1 MKNERQTGEALPSH
15 IGIIMDGNG
24 RWASSRLLPRSAGH
38 KAGME
43 RMIGLLEHAFDRGI
57 KTVTVYALST
67 ENLSRPKEEL
77 DALFSMFRTYF
88 ERYAKKIIDRKSR
101 LRVIGDVSALPKDV
115 RELIWKKEEESKDF
129 TAHTVNIAMNY
140 GSRDEIVRAVNLAVE
155 RGEKVDKE
163 SFSRLLYTAGQDDP
177 DLIIRTGKELR
188 LSNFLLYQ
196 AAYAELYFSDK
207 MFPAFTDEDL
217 DGAIREYALRSR
229 RFGKV

>member
-67 ENLSRPKEEL
+67 ENLSRPKAEL
-77 DALFSMFRTYF
+77 DALFSLFRTYF

-217 DGAIREYALRSR
+217 DGAIREYALRNR